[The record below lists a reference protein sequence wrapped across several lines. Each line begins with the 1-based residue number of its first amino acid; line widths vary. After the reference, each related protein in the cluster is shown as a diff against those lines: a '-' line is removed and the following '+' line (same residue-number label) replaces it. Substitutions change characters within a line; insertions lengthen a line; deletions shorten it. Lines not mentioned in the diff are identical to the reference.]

1 MKCLK
6 NTVCSSLT
14 VTLAHD
20 VNTQP
25 NTSSTLPYPVTPS
38 QGVLPHQL
46 CDLQALMGDSAD
58 NVPGVKV
65 YML

>member
-1 MKCLK
+1 M
-6 NTVCSSLT
+6 TLT
-14 VTLAHD
+14 LNLTL
-20 VNTQP
+20 P
-25 NTSSTLPYPVTPS
+25 LPYPVTPS
-38 QGVLPHQL
+38 QGVFPHQL